1 ARLLRSKAFERACM
15 IDNNRPDVKPGM
27 GDTCA
32 DDVPR
37 DRRAP
42 TERTVANKEKPKSD
56 GDGIAELG
64 DELGGPA

>member
-1 ARLLRSKAFERACM
+1 
-15 IDNNRPDVKPGM
+15 M